1 MEGMEGEW
9 KRWRDGWMGGEREGD
24 RKTLRKEVKKTQKTY
39 FYINAS

>member
-1 MEGMEGEW
+1 
-9 KRWRDGWMGGEREGD
+9 MGGRRKGGTEGRMEGD